1 MATSDDDQLKYHFPT
16 CNAPL
21 SQLQS
26 STGIVY
32 YGSCENPTDWSRM
45 STVIAKNRSAS
56 VNGKFTHVRLTTTD
70 VKLGVEVVSEI
81 DFIQN
86 SEHAWD
92 FQWTCAG
99 YIKLDDVL
107 YIPVI

>member
-56 VNGKFTHVRLTTTD
+56 VNWKFTHVRLTTTD
-70 VKLGVEVVSEI
+70 VKLGVEVVR
-81 DFIQN
+81 
-86 SEHAWD
+86 
-92 FQWTCAG
+92 
-99 YIKLDDVL
+99 KLIL
-107 YIPVI
+107 YRILNMRGTFNGHVHDILS

>member
-70 VKLGVEVVSEI
+70 VKELRLSV
-81 DFIQN
+81 
-86 SEHAWD
+86 
-92 FQWTCAG
+92 
-99 YIKLDDVL
+99 KLIL
-107 YIPVI
+107 YRILNMRGTFNGHVHDI